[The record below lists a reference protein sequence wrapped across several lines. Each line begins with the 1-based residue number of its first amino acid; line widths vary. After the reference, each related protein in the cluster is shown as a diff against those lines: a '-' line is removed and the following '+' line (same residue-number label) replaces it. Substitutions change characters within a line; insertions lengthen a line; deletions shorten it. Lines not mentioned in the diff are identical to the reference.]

1 MSILIWINP
10 CGYAELQMTD
20 LHRLAIGLSL
30 EAAAER
36 LLPHFLNHVDLTSD

>member
-1 MSILIWINP
+1 
-10 CGYAELQMTD
+10 MTD